1 MTPGFDA
8 ANQTT
13 ADVDATL
20 RQDMDAC
27 FNAFDK
33 DRDGYLDLNE
43 FRVLCSALFR
53 NNKGQIYQLEDY
65 QLRDVFNIFDTK
77 NDDKIDREEFTYL
90 WNNWIKLIVRPIS
103 AILVIDVQ
111 NDFICGTLDIRN
123 CPAKQNALEVLQPIN
138 HLLDTIEF
146 DAVFYSYD
154 WHPSDH
160 VSFID
165 NVHLR
170 KFHESSPI
178 PQDKAQLYDTVV
190 FEGDPPVEQKL
201 WPRHCVQNTWG
212 SELHEDLKVLE
223 NSIKIY
229 KGTNPEVDSYSA
241 FWDNSKQT
249 DTKLAAQ
256 LRLRGI
262 TDVYVCGIAYDV
274 CVGATAIDAISSG
287 FRTILLDDCCRG
299 VDLLNI
305 EKTKET
311 VIKNHGV
318 VVNSDRV
325 KDMVEGN
332 DRRPELGYK
341 LALHLKDQME
351 KQTKGEG
358 AIKREKR

>member
-8 ANQTT
+8 DQTT
-13 ADVDATL
+13 TDVDAAL

-33 DRDGYLDLNE
+33 DRDGHLDLNE

-53 NNKGQIYQLEDY
+53 NNKGQTYQLEDY
-65 QLRDVFNIFDTK
+65 QLRDVFHIFDTK
-77 NDDKIDREEFTYL
+77 GDDKIDREEFTFL

-165 NVHLR
+165 NVQLR
-170 KFHESSPI
+170 KFHETSPI

-212 SELHEDLKVLE
+212 SELHEDLRVLE

-305 EKTKET
+305 EKTKDT

-318 VVNSDRV
+318 VANSDRV

-351 KQTKGEG
+351 KKTNGEG